1 LQYTIKRNLQHFKSL
16 LATICTFKQDG
27 KIKNTYFKSNGLATT
42 KFRTED
48 TLTENADILVIDLDD
63 AILSPYTFETELVA
77 SFEDVKSLLDKMQ
90 IVNVDKSIGGFIRCM
105 DNQNRVIKGY
115 AKKLE
120 YDWNTAVLKITGEI
134 KKESDYLEI
143 TSNENGLIIINEVG
157 YELDI
162 IKPLELRTENEKI
175 QILDSRGVGLTNF
188 TNFKKVSVNSEI
200 FSNIVQLSDKLLSL

>member
-1 LQYTIKRNLQHFKSL
+1 
-16 LATICTFKQDG
+16 
-27 KIKNTYFKSNGLATT
+27 
-42 KFRTED
+42 
-48 TLTENADILVIDLDD
+48 
-63 AILSPYTFETELVA
+63 
-77 SFEDVKSLLDKMQ
+77 
-90 IVNVDKSIGGFIRCM
+90 M

-134 KKESDYLEI
+134 KKESEYLEI

-175 QILDSRGVGLTNF
+175 QILDKKGVGLTNY